1 MKRVKRL
8 AAVVA
13 VLTLLAGC
21 AAVDP
26 RAIAQDRLTNS
37 VGVSVDAMGSVV
49 ASMSDE
55 TDLAVDDYTTVAVYE
70 LLSGLD
76 DLPVEQAADTLYC
89 LDRVDGTITACVFY
103 PMNVNI
109 PAGLD
114 GFYASIYGCVELSGV
129 PGDYDITVEDVECP
143 QELVDWFSERSSVEE
158 PEAVSISDIH
168 G

>member
-1 MKRVKRL
+1 MKRAKRL
-8 AAVVA
+8 PAVVA
-13 VLTLLAGC
+13 MLALLAGC

-26 RAIAQDRLTNS
+26 RAIAEERLTNS

-49 ASMSDE
+49 ASIADE
-55 TDLAVDDYTTVAVYE
+55 TDPMVDDYTTVATYE

-76 DLPVEQAADTLYC
+76 DLPVEPVADTLYC
-89 LDRVDGTITACVFY
+89 LDRVDGAITACVFY

-114 GFYASIYGCVELSGV
+114 GFYASIYGCAELSGT
-129 PGDYDITVEDVECP
+129 PGDQDITVEDVDCP